1 MPRIDEEEEEEEE
14 PAAGGSSMKIF
25 SPAVYKRH
33 RNFRSG
39 PAACVHA
46 LRGTRSD
53 REKERERED
62 ARVALTYA

>member
-25 SPAVYKRH
+25 SSAVYKRH

-39 PAACVHA
+39 G
-46 LRGTRSD
+46 LRARSPRNAIRQ
-53 REKERERED
+53 RERKRED